1 MIIGRGAVDVNGV
14 ATINRPR
21 QSSNSKGF
29 VHVALSPQGR
39 GLGEGTIT
47 RPQETTRASTTPPS
61 PLPSPCEGEGV
72 FSAG

>member
-29 VHVALSPQGR
+29 VHVALSPQA
-39 GLGEGTIT
+39 TK
-47 RPQETTRASTTPPS
+47 RARACNLFFYKEFAAIIAPKSFNT
-61 PLPSPCEGEGV
+61 
-72 FSAG
+72 